1 MPDRPADGVADGVG
15 SLSQRERALTPRLE
29 GPGFR
34 LRPWH
39 PDDLESLLQHANDPE
54 VSRGLR
60 DRFPYPYTRDDG
72 LAFLAGRVLAA
83 STLNLAIEIDGQACG
98 SVGAQ
103 PGSAERGHSAEL
115 GYWLGRAHWG
125 QGVMTRAV
133 ALFAPWVM
141 DELRLFRLQA
151 EVLDFNEGSA
161 RVLLANGFSEEG
173 TARCAVYKRGQLH
186 DLRRFAR
193 VRTQL
198 P

>member
-1 MPDRPADGVADGVG
+1 MPDRHAGGAPDGVG

-29 GPGFR
+29 GQGFV

-39 PDDLESLLQHANDPE
+39 TDDLESLLRHANDPD

-60 DRFPYPYTRDDG
+60 DRFPYPYTRADG
-72 LAFLAGRVLAA
+72 EAFLAGRVLTPG
-83 STLNLAIEIDGQACG
+83 TLALAIEIDGQACG

-103 PGSAERGHSAEL
+103 QGSAERGHMAEL
-115 GYWLGRAHWG
+115 GYWLGQAYWG
-125 QGVMTRAV
+125 QGLMTRV
-133 ALFAPWVM
+133 VGLFAPWVM

-151 EVLDFNEGSA
+151 GVVDFNLGSA
-161 RVLLANGFSEEG
+161 RVLEKNGFQQEG
-173 TARCAVYKRGQLH
+173 VDRCAVYKRGVLH

-193 VRTQL
+193 VRTHL

>member
-1 MPDRPADGVADGVG
+1 MPDRPVNGVG
-15 SLSQRERALTPRLE
+15 SLSQRERALTPDLQ
-29 GPGFR
+29 GDGFR
-34 LRPWH
+34 LRPWR
-39 PDDLESLLQHANDPE
+39 PEDLASLLRHANDPD

-60 DRFPYPYTRDDG
+60 DRFPYPYTREDG
-72 LAFLAGRVLAA
+72 EAFLAGRVLNPG
-83 STLNLAIEIDGQACG
+83 TLNLAIEIDGQACG

-103 PGSAERGHSAEL
+103 QGSAERGHMAEL
-115 GYWLGRAHWG
+115 GYWLGQTYWG
-125 QGVMTRAV
+125 QGVMTRVV

-193 VRTQL
+193 VRTRL
-198 P
+198 A

>member
-1 MPDRPADGVADGVG
+1 MPDRHAGGVPDGGG
-15 SLSQRERALTPRLE
+15 SLSQRERALPPPLQ
-29 GPGFR
+29 GDGFR
-34 LRPWH
+34 LRPWR
-39 PDDLESLLQHANDPE
+39 PDDLESLLRHANDPD

-72 LAFLAGRVLAA
+72 EAFLAGRVLTPG
-83 STLNLAIEIDGQACG
+83 TLNLAIEIDGQACG

-103 PGSAERGHSAEL
+103 QGSAERGHMAEL
-115 GYWLGRAHWG
+115 GYWLGQTYWG
-125 QGVMTRAV
+125 QGLMTRV
-133 ALFAPWVM
+133 VGLFAPWVM

-151 EVLDFNEGSA
+151 GVVDFNLGSA
-161 RVLLANGFSEEG
+161 RVLEKNGFQEEG
-173 TARCAVYKRGQLH
+173 VDRCAIYKRGVLH

>member
-1 MPDRPADGVADGVG
+1 MPDRHAGRAPDGVG
-15 SLSQRERALTPRLE
+15 SISQRERALTPRLE
-29 GPGFR
+29 GQGFV

-39 PDDLESLLQHANDPE
+39 TDDLESLLRHANDPD

-60 DRFPYPYTRDDG
+60 DRFPYPYTRADG
-72 LAFLAGRVLAA
+72 EAFLAGRVLTPG
-83 STLNLAIEIDGQACG
+83 TLALAIEIDGQACG

-103 PGSAERGHSAEL
+103 QGSAERGHMAEL
-115 GYWLGRAHWG
+115 GYWLGQAYWG
-125 QGVMTRAV
+125 QGLMTRV
-133 ALFAPWVM
+133 VGLFAPWVM

-151 EVLDFNEGSA
+151 GVVDFNLGSA
-161 RVLLANGFSEEG
+161 RVLEKNGFQQEG
-173 TARCAVYKRGQLH
+173 VDRCAVYKRGVLH